1 MIVDRTRKQY
11 SLVILGL
18 IHVQQLHQRERDE
31 AIQRPPVLRV
41 AQFREGPGDLQD
53 APRRVVSDALVV
65 RIWEMRDELE
75 YGWLDVRQEVLA
87 CRGEDS
93 GDIVYGDFLL
103 HGDG

>member
-11 SLVILGL
+11 SLVILGV

-41 AQFREGPGDLQD
+41 GQFVEGPGDLQD

-65 RIWEMRDELE
+65 SREVGDELE
-75 YGWLDVRQEVLA
+75 YRWLDVRREVLA
-87 CRGEDS
+87 CRGEDGADS
-93 GDIVYGDFLL
+93 AYGD
-103 HGDG
+103 G